1 MTLGV
6 KVSQKFLNMFSHLGR
21 KQCSQGISVLD
32 VFILD
37 IRSNRFVYDNLVNEL
52 YDIIITYALSNSRL
66 SEYEGSYGGKA
77 FVEARNK
84 LRDYVQNDGELG
96 EILLYSFLESHLQA
110 PKLLS
115 KLEIKT
121 SANDYVKGS
130 DGVHLLSLSDNEH
143 KIVFGESKM
152 RKQLLDGVSD
162 AFRSIKKFADS
173 KLAFETTLI
182 DSQLIKTSVTQDEYL
197 VLKKIL
203 LPTEGDDDMNTD
215 YSFGAFVGYEVAV
228 SNEEKKLPNREYREL
243 LYERVKQQALDSF
256 ENVLNAIDRHELH
269 GYNFYIYIVP
279 FTEIDETRK
288 LLLKRIAEA

>member
-21 KQCSQGISVLD
+21 KQCSQGVSVLD

-77 FVEARNK
+77 FVEARKK

-121 SANDYVKGS
+121 ASNDYVKGS
-130 DGVHLLSLSDNEH
+130 DGVHLLSLSENEH

-197 VLKKIL
+197 ILKKVL
-203 LPTEGDDDMNTD
+203 LPTEGGDMNTD

-228 SNEEKKLPNREYREL
+228 SSAEKKLPNREYREL

-256 ENVLNAIDRHELH
+256 ENVLSAIDRHELH